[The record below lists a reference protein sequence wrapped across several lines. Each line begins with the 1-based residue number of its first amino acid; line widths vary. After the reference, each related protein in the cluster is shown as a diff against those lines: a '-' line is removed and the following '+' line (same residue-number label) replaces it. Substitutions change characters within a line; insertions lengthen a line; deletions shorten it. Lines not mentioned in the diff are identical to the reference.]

1 VDARAIVS
9 GTAPDG
15 IGPPRSGE
23 PPPSR
28 NPGAIDRAMAELR
41 ADPRRSNPRIAR
53 LAGTSEASVRRARAA
68 LEADGTIPAVSVPAR
83 APRAYPAT
91 AGRAVVLPEAV
102 AAEGLCVDPRTLRK
116 VGYIWVSDDPAD
128 IALARR
134 ICRSC
139 SVQMICRSWALKQ
152 PWSTWGIFADTDRAQ
167 RRRLRRNPFPL

>member
-1 VDARAIVS
+1 MP
-9 GTAPDG
+9 GQAPDG
-15 IGPPRSGE
+15 VGAPRSGE

-28 NPGAIDRAMAELR
+28 NPGAADRAAAELR
-41 ADPRRSNPRIAR
+41 ADPYRSNPRIAR

-91 AGRAVVLPEAV
+91 AGHAVVLPEPV
-102 AAEGLCVDPRTLRK
+102 ALGGLCADPRTLRK
-116 VGYIWVSDDPAD
+116 VGYVWSSDDPGD
-128 IALARR
+128 VALARR

-139 SVQMICRSWALKQ
+139 PVRVLCRAWALEL

-167 RRRLRRNPFPL
+167 RRRLRRNPFPLP